1 MKSNAINAYAQN
13 AARIE
18 SQEKLVLML
27 YEGIL
32 KFAAQA
38 KKSIEIDDIEKKVYW
53 INRAIDIFAELINSL
68 DYEKGGD
75 VAHYLNGLYCH
86 QIYILTQANI
96 EDTSENID
104 TVIRVTRGL
113 IDAWKDV
120 TGMSEQS

>member
-32 KFAAQA
+32 KFSAQA
-38 KKSIEIDDIEKKVYW
+38 RKSIEVDDVEKKVYW

-68 DYEKGGD
+68 DYDNGGE

-86 QIYILTQANI
+86 QIYILTQANL
-96 EDTSENID
+96 EDTIEHID
-104 TVIRVTRGL
+104 TVIRVTKGL
-113 IDAWKDV
+113 IEAWKDV
-120 TGMSEQS
+120 TGMSELS